1 MRFMLLALRRQEQDH
16 IQQGSEQSPVEVIKL
31 LGIHTCMYYNS
42 CVLYWP
48 IGTFLKIL
56 IAASLNSHIMKDELK
71 MITG

>member
-16 IQQGSEQSPVEVIKL
+16 IQRGSEQSPVEVIKL
-31 LGIHTCMYYNS
+31 LGIHMYYNS
-42 CVLYWP
+42 CVFYWS